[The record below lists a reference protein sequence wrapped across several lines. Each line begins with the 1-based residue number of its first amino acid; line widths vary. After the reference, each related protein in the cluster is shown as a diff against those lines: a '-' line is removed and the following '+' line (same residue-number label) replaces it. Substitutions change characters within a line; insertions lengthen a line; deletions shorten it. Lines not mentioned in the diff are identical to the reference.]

1 VFKIR
6 LSNSKDSKN
15 RVRNEEITGSFQ
27 GKNIKKMA
35 VKIGSGERD
44 KKTSRCEKTRGE
56 MGVDECAS

>member
-1 VFKIR
+1 
-6 LSNSKDSKN
+6 
-15 RVRNEEITGSFQ
+15 VRNEEITGSFQ